1 MNTKKINDTTYR
13 TFVKTKKMAYNYKAN
28 PMIYVKKV
36 KNNEDKASNS

>member
-28 PMIYVKKV
+28 PMTDVKKV
-36 KNNEDKASNS
+36 KKNDSKASDS